1 MPPAFTQ
8 CSAVAD
14 TEWQAWRCADPK
26 WEARCLV
33 QLLGKNG
40 HTIEALRELIR
51 VTPKEE
57 AILRAS
63 ALHSPNLAEHI
74 ERVLR
79 YRLQVAQEF
88 ERLVRVKGLQEIE
101 RPLQA

>member
-1 MPPAFTQ
+1 MPPAFTHR
-8 CSAVAD
+8 SALAGN
-14 TEWQAWRCADPK
+14 EGGAWRCAEPK

-40 HTIEALRELIR
+40 HTIDKIRELIR

-57 AILRAS
+57 AILRAA
-63 ALHSPNLAEHI
+63 ALNSPILAEHI

-79 YRLQVAQEF
+79 YRVQVAEEF
-88 ERLVRVKGLQEIE
+88 ERLIE
-101 RPLQA
+101 VQVTPLAPRATTR